1 MSGEEDDTLD
11 VPSPPPAPIPSK
23 DEQLED
29 VSNCEAFKVLDA
41 LVESFGISTERA
53 DAAKSRYFKLHS
65 KVLESMA
72 NEKKLL
78 DQARHLKRKLDED
91 ERTLQSGSEGKGAEA
106 TIDALREDVESAMA
120 EAALAQERQQ
130 LLQLEVTDLQR
141 QRNELGAQHDEL
153 MSEQRQAVAPL
164 IENMRHEVLDAK
176 SEVESERARVVLA
189 QAELESARERLACT
203 QAEIDELMR
212 QKALERQAL
221 SKVEQLPEKAKR
233 QSEST
238 VNMMKVLQG
247 QVDAALNRLSEIETA
262 YKVASNHERELQEEY
277 NRTLNTLDRH
287 RVQVEAKERH
297 ADDIR
302 KDVELASIEAD
313 KILADQVD
321 LDLKIRNTLADARSE
336 QDQLNRKMREKEVA
350 LRQLKQAQ
358 AALQEATD
366 MLPNLR
372 FQVEQLQKDKAV
384 LNAHMNRELKQ
395 TEEVRRDLDI
405 AMSDFL
411 KEENVGKE
419 KAAIFQL
426 TFKQVA
432 LHEEELR
439 ALKHE
444 EASRASVLADLS
456 SQRDRVALSIAQK
469 LAKVKEVALVA
480 RIKEVELAE
489 LKKIR
494 KETNRRIRDFEKLY
508 DLVKN
513 QRNKFVNLIQSAN
526 QSTTEMKDK
535 SKVLS
540 SELDILH
547 NEVNLK
553 DRLLGQSR
561 SQHASAVMDRDTLR
575 IELGKLGA
583 LFRAKQSGVDEQI
596 AEVDK
601 LNAIINSAEK
611 DMLRL
616 RKQYELVIEGRNY
629 TGIMLMDRNDE
640 LCILY
645 EKSNIQEMV
654 IKSGTLELRRRED
667 EVRILNIEVAEL
679 ERAVNAT
686 RKVVPHIPVLDGDVA
701 RLQQALLE
709 ARRESEVLSHALENP
724 SNFGRW
730 RLLEGKTPDKDELV
744 AKIQH
749 LEQRL
754 NDRKEALLEKELI
767 LEEVTRLSDK
777 LRAQA
782 SEGRSDTFELARHVS
797 EHQSRLRAATRKIMA
812 TVSELSMYQATAMK
826 LSAERE
832 ELIATVGASRER
844 FEQGLAP
851 TEDAEREWY
860 RMLREE
866 ATLADLA
873 EQRMAEAKALE
884 SKVFETSST
893 AEPRPNAYI
902 PEEIGIPK
910 PFGVFTPF
918 KPSDPGSTMR
928 HIRKPQPKE
937 IVI

>member
-1 MSGEEDDTLD
+1 M
-11 VPSPPPAPIPSK
+11 
-23 DEQLED
+23 
-29 VSNCEAFKVLDA
+29 
-41 LVESFGISTERA
+41 
-53 DAAKSRYFKLHS
+53 
-65 KVLESMA
+65 
-72 NEKKLL
+72 
-78 DQARHLKRKLDED
+78 
-91 ERTLQSGSEGKGAEA
+91 
-106 TIDALREDVESAMA
+106 
-120 EAALAQERQQ
+120 
-130 LLQLEVTDLQR
+130 
-141 QRNELGAQHDEL
+141 
-153 MSEQRQAVAPL
+153 
-164 IENMRHEVLDAK
+164 
-176 SEVESERARVVLA
+176 
-189 QAELESARERLACT
+189 

-212 QKALERQAL
+212 QRALERQAL
-221 SKVEQLPEKAKR
+221 GKVEQLPEKAKR

-238 VNMMKVLQG
+238 INMMKALQG
-247 QVDAALNRLSEIETA
+247 QADAALNRLNEAEAA
-262 YKVASNHERELQEEY
+262 YKVANNHERELQEEY
-277 NRTLNTLDRH
+277 NRTLNTLDRQ

-321 LDLKIRNTLADARSE
+321 LDLKIRNTLADARAE

-350 LRQLKQAQ
+350 MRQLKQAQ

-372 FQVEQLQKDKAV
+372 FQVEQLQRDKAV
-384 LNAHMNRELKQ
+384 LNAHMNQELKQ
-395 TEEVRRDLDI
+395 TEELRRDLDI

-411 KEENVGKE
+411 QEENVGKE

-439 ALKHE
+439 GLKHD
-444 EASRASVLADLS
+444 EASRASILADLS

-469 LAKVKEVALVA
+469 LAK
-480 RIKEVELAE
+480 
-489 LKKIR
+489 
-494 KETNRRIRDFEKLY
+494 
-508 DLVKN
+508 
-513 QRNKFVNLIQSAN
+513 
-526 QSTTEMKDK
+526 
-535 SKVLS
+535 
-540 SELDILH
+540 
-547 NEVNLK
+547 VNLK

-645 EKSNIQEMV
+645 EKSNIQV
-654 IKSGTLELRRRED
+654 S
-667 EVRILNIEVAEL
+667 EL

-730 RLLEGKTPDKDELV
+730 RLLEGKTPDKEELV

-832 ELIATVGASRER
+832 ELIATVGVSRER

-851 TEDAEREWY
+851 TEDAEREWF
-860 RMLREE
+860 RLLREE

-873 EQRMAEAKALE
+873 EQRVAEAKALD
-884 SKVFETSST
+884 SKVFETTST

-910 PFGVFTPF
+910 PYGVFTPF